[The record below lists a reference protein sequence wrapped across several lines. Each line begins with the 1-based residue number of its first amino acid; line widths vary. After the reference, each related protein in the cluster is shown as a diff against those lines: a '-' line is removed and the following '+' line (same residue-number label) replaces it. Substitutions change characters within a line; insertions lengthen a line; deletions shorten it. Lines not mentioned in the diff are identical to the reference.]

1 MMLKKLP
8 LLLLIIFI
16 SCKAQD
22 KVKGSR
28 NVKTEQYDINSFHSI
43 QAKGDF
49 KIGILKGSK
58 PMIEI
63 EADDNLH
70 DLIQTDVVDGVLL
83 IKPIKEIK
91 SSKRK
96 ELRITFAD
104 TLKNISIAGEVELSS
119 LQDLYLGDFDLT
131 TRKDAQA
138 FLTLTAKT
146 FNLVQSDDAKSE
158 LNITASKANWQ
169 LNQSSEVKALVN
181 APVFN
186 VDIYEK
192 ASARIDGDVQEF
204 KIRADQSSKFD
215 GENLTSIK
223 ADVLAQGDSEVKV
236 NATESLKIKANG
248 KSEIDIYNEPVIEL
262 IEFKDEASL
271 VKKEFSKG
279 LFN

>member
-1 MMLKKLP
+1 MLKKLP

-28 NVKTEQYDINSFHSI
+28 NVKTEQYDLNSFHSI
-43 QAKGDF
+43 QAKGEF

-70 DLIQTDVVDGVLL
+70 DLIQTDVIDGVLF
-83 IKPIKEIK
+83 IKPIKEI
-91 SSKRK
+91 SRSKRQ
-96 ELRITFAD
+96 ELRITFSD
-104 TLKNISIAGEVELSS
+104 TLKSILIAGEVELSS
-119 LQDLYLGDFDLT
+119 LQDLYLNDFDLK
-131 TRKDAQA
+131 TRKDAKA
-138 FLTLTAKT
+138 FLTLTASS
-146 FNLVQSDDAKSE
+146 FNLIQSDNAKSE
-158 LNITASKANWQ
+158 LNVTATEVNWQ

-192 ASARIDGDVQEF
+192 ASARIDGDIEDF
-204 KIRADQSSKFD
+204 KLRADQSSKFD

-223 ADVLAQGDSEVKV
+223 AEVLAQGDAEIKV
-236 NATESLKIKANG
+236 NATDSLNIRASGN
-248 KSEIDIYNEPVIEL
+248 SEIDIYNEPNIDL

-271 VKKEFSKG
+271 AKKEFSKG